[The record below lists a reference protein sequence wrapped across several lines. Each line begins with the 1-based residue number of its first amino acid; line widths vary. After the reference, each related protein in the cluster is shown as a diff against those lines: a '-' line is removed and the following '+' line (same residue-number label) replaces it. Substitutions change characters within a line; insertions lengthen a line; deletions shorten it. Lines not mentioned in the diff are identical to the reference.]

1 MVPRFSKCQ
10 TLSQSQEMYS
20 KNKNINNEV
29 NSLVHFD
36 NLQIGIQKE
45 MESILTMSYKCSSFL
60 KGCHAYQ
67 NTLEPLKGEIIKA
80 EMEPMNSVDKY
91 ANSAIRGEHVVG
103 HLKTETSGKFAKT
116 IF

>member
-1 MVPRFSKCQ
+1 MVPRFSKYQ

-29 NSLVHFD
+29 NNLVHFD
-36 NLQIGIQKE
+36 NLQIGNLQI
-45 MESILTMSYKCSSFL
+45 ILTTSYKCSSFL